1 MSGILNAMFFGG
13 GGGGALITSREIV
26 AMVTSYG
33 GACSASYA
41 LNSDGTASG
50 NADILS
56 GTGYTVGDGTYNGEW
71 LKYGSAAD
79 YDVYATLTPGSDS
92 PFGSFNTWV
101 NLSTNPGWGLA
112 AWNTDRSAEI
122 VLQIARTT
130 SRTLVITSA
139 TILIEAN
146 GAGTL

>member
-13 GGGGALITSREIV
+13 SGGGALITSREIV
-26 AMVTSYG
+26 ATVTSYG
-33 GACSASYA
+33 GACGVSYS

-50 NADILS
+50 YADILS
-56 GTGYTVGDGTYNGEW
+56 GDGFTVGDGIYNGEW

-92 PFGSFNTWV
+92 AGGSFNTWV
-101 NLSTNPGWGLA
+101 NLSTSPNWALAGWNSDL
-112 AWNTDRSAEI
+112 SAEI

-130 SRTLVITSA
+130 NRTAIITSA
-139 TILIEAN
+139 TILLEAMA
-146 GAGTL
+146 AGTL

>member
-13 GGGGALITSREIV
+13 GGGGAIITSREII

-33 GACSASYA
+33 GACSASYM

-56 GTGYTVGDGTYNGEW
+56 GTGFTSGDGTYNGEW
-71 LKYGSAAD
+71 LQYGSAAD

-92 PFGSFNTWV
+92 AFGSFNTWV
-101 NLSTNPGWGLA
+101 NLSTDPGWGLA
-112 AWNTDRSAEI
+112 AWNSDLSAEI

-130 SRTLVITSA
+130 SRTSVITSA